1 MFTRLGYFVIIA
13 ILAVAGG
20 AIALVL
26 WSAVGPSGGKSASSS
41 TTATAAVTASA
52 TVAPAALQ
60 PSIPFTR
67 VIDFARAGAVLRIDA
82 QDADVTVT
90 FREDF
95 DTSGFNT
102 TSHVFRSSVEQGQNV
117 VQVLED
123 AGVAVNRAGGVT
135 VNKR

>member
-1 MFTRLGYFVIIA
+1 M
-13 ILAVAGG
+13 
-20 AIALVL
+20 
-26 WSAVGPSGGKSASSS
+26 
-41 TTATAAVTASA
+41 
-52 TVAPAALQ
+52 
-60 PSIPFTR
+60 
-67 VIDFARAGAVLRIDA
+67 IDFARAGAVLRIDA

-102 TSHVFRSSVEQGQNV
+102 TSHVFRSSVEQGQDV